1 MLNWKKYTGGADIH
15 YHCDTESGFFLDFQS
30 ERVLSPGEEF
40 SFHPECVLPYD
51 GEYVFQF
58 DFLSE
63 GMKLTING
71 VPLNLWF
78 AVTRNGILPEIRLS
92 LKKGK
97 NTLAIQL
104 TNTEKEKKPLP
115 HFRLRVVDREGNVV
129 RQNAV
134 IPYGQTLPVP
144 GKLRAAPSLEGFRPG
159 AGKGFRSVGRFG
171 YTKGDGLLDYTVA
184 EFGRISK
191 PHVCGHP
198 RYDKNLIWGFSVLP
212 EGFESRGS
220 LLENYQPG
228 PGEEITADWSG
239 VHWTQRQGN
248 SFFTL
253 EYSLIAPELLIR
265 CNQTGLRLSG
275 LCGSAACRRV
285 LLPLSDGISDRV
297 DDNGVFYDRSADGPL
312 AENWILFYD
321 NGAFP
326 EIPVLL
332 ILRTSPE
339 QIRVTRNAK
348 GNAEEINLNFKDHAE
363 WAMIGFPHGIAMFN
377 PVDLNSSWLENTIS
391 LCRNR
396 SRTALARPSSCE
408 EYFRLEKD
416 RVKIIQK
423 FRTEVFSDVFG
434 TVPKHYAPY
443 PPPLALAAPSVPEV
457 KLESG
462 VSNFNL
468 PTKYGPLFAVMDS
481 DWSEYSIPV
490 PETRRDFALSEE
502 TPHAFASEFK
512 AYLDFHD
519 GLKEIPNP
527 GVHQFLFPFAVPL
540 LTFAALSETEKETLI
555 SRLRKNLEFV
565 LNPDSS
571 YTGPRGR
578 HCYTWYERKEPFSG
592 ISYWMNYL
600 HVGGIFLLPDCEK
613 ETVSTFKRPFIEVDW
628 GNGIGLYSIWLAALL
643 SNGWDVLSK
652 RKETLRRAFDY
663 YLGTMD
669 WACLCSAYCEN
680 GRAWSDGTNYGG
692 YLGYVN
698 IMRMLGLKEEYE
710 TGVYAFAKMAAER
723 MGLFLASQKY
733 ICRYFDSPPWY
744 VNKLFP
750 EELDGRNPELSV
762 PSTLIH
768 NGFREQGIYN
778 MTTEGHYPETFAM
791 YARFFP
797 EELPAILSAMEKS
810 QSDGRVVG
818 PLKDGAKSV
827 YHSNGEQFGEQEIYS
842 YILLCRMSGRYS
854 EKELLGLI
862 DEAARN
868 ERLSTDY
875 LGAHTFSY
883 RRVPESWVPIYLRE
897 QVRHPGQP
905 RLTRWRGVSF
915 GKTAFPELEVRVLE
929 GNAWLE
935 IRSKTPVKALL
946 NGIELAAE
954 ADGEFYRFAI
964 PEPGVIRFK
973 V

>member
-1 MLNWKKYTGGADIH
+1 MLTWKKYTGGADIH
-15 YHCDTESGFFLDFQS
+15 YHCDTESGFFLEFGS
-30 ERVLSPGEEF
+30 EQFLSSGEAV
-40 SFHPECVLPYD
+40 SIPSECVLPYD

-63 GMKLTING
+63 ALKISLNG
-71 VPLNLWF
+71 ISLRLWD
-78 AVTRNGILPEIRLS
+78 AVTRNGILPELRLP

-97 NTLAIQL
+97 NSLEIRIR
-104 TNTEKEKKPLP
+104 NTEEEKKQLP
-115 HFRLRVVDREGNVV
+115 HFRLRVLDREGGVV

-134 IPYGQTLPVP
+134 LPYGKPVP
-144 GKLRAAPSLEGFRPG
+144 APGKWREAPSLEGFRPG

-191 PHVCGHP
+191 PHVSGHP
-198 RYDKNLIWGFSVLP
+198 RYDKNLIWHFSVLP
-212 EGFESRGS
+212 SGFEGRGS

-228 PGEEITADWSG
+228 PGEEISAEWTG
-239 VHWTQRQGN
+239 VHWTQRRDD

-265 CNQTGLRLSG
+265 TNLTSLRLSE

-285 LLPLSDGISDRV
+285 LLPLRDGIANRI
-297 DDNGVFYDRSADGPL
+297 DDNGVFYDRSADGSL
-312 AENWILFYD
+312 AENWLLFYD

-326 EIPVLL
+326 EIPILL

-348 GNAEEINLNFKDHAE
+348 GNAEEISLVFDNEVE
-363 WAMIGFPHGIAMFN
+363 WTMVGFPHGISMFQ
-377 PVDLNSSWLENTIS
+377 PVDLNSAWLENTIS

-396 SRTALARPSSCE
+396 SRTALVRPSACE
-408 EYFRLEKD
+408 EYFRVEND
-416 RVKIIQK
+416 SVKIIQK
-423 FRTEVFSDVFG
+423 FQVEVFADAFG
-434 TVPKHYAPY
+434 TVPRHYAPY
-443 PPPLALAAPSVPEV
+443 PPPLALAAPHVPEV
-457 KLESG
+457 KLEPGASDFG
-462 VSNFNL
+462 L

-481 DWSEYSIPV
+481 DWSEYSIPI

-502 TPHAFASEFK
+502 TPHAFASTFQP
-512 AYLDFHD
+512 YLDFHD

-527 GVHQFLFPFAVPL
+527 GVHQFLFPFAIPL
-540 LTFAALSETEKETLI
+540 LTFAALSETEKETLLA
-555 SRLRKNLEFV
+555 RLRKNLEFACD
-565 LNPDSS
+565 PESH
-571 YTGPRGR
+571 YIGPRGR
-578 HCYTWYERKEPFSG
+578 RCYTWYERTEPFSG

-600 HVGGIFLLPDCEK
+600 HVSGIFLLPDCGK
-613 ETVSTFKRPFIEVDW
+613 ETVSLFKRPFIEVDW

-643 SNGWDVLSK
+643 SNGWDILLQ

-663 YLGTMD
+663 YLATMD
-669 WACLCSAYCEN
+669 WACLCSPYCEN

-692 YLGYVN
+692 YIGYVN
-698 IMRMLGLKEEYE
+698 IMRMLGLQDEYE

-723 MGLFLASQKY
+723 MGLFLSSQKY
-733 ICRYFDSPPWY
+733 LCRYFDSPPWY

-762 PSTLIH
+762 PSSLIH
-768 NGFREQGIYN
+768 SGFREQGIYN

-797 EELPAILSAMEKS
+797 EELPAVLAAMENS
-810 QSDGRVVG
+810 QGDGRIAG
-818 PLKDGAKSV
+818 PLKNGAKSV

-842 YILLCRMSGRYS
+842 YILLCRMNGRCG
-854 EKELLGLI
+854 EKQLLELI
-862 DEAARN
+862 DEAVRN

-875 LGAHTFSY
+875 LGAHTYSY
-883 RRVPESWVPIYLRE
+883 RRVPENWVPVYLRE
-897 QVRHPGQP
+897 QVRFPGQP

-915 GKTAFPELEVRVLE
+915 GRTAFPELEVRVME
-929 GNAWLE
+929 QDAWLE
-935 IRSKTPVKALL
+935 LRSKTPVKAVM
-946 NGIELAAE
+946 NGAELPLSKN
-954 ADGEFYRFAI
+954 GEFYQFKVA
-964 PEPGVIRFK
+964 EPGVIRF
-973 V
+973 VM